1 MEWDSSASER
11 KAARENHAGIDGGEF
26 LLQLGL
32 LGDHFAI
39 DEGGFDTGGAANAP
53 TGGAHLGDQIVLLQG
68 GGFVHGVVLFEHA
81 VEVTGILTS
90 KEEGVSGGAAV
101 AERISRGFFL
111 PLGGYGTMGL
121 GAVDAGAFG
130 LSFCC
135 H

>member
-11 KAARENHAGIDGGEF
+11 KAEARTMPVSTVANF
-26 LLQLGL
+26 CFSLGSSVTISQSMR
-32 LGDHFAI
+32 AVSI
-39 DEGGFDTGGAANAP
+39 PVARRMRQRAEQ
-53 TGGAHLGDQIVLLQG
+53 HLGDQVVLLQG

-130 LSFCC
+130 LP
-135 H
+135 

>member
-1 MEWDSSASER
+1 
-11 KAARENHAGIDGGEF
+11 DGMVRGEF
-26 LLQLGL
+26 VLYLGL
-32 LGDHFAI
+32 LGDHLAI
-39 DEGGFDTGGAANAP
+39 DEGGFGGGGAATAP
-53 TGGAHLGDQIVLLQG
+53 SGGAHLRDEVVVLQG
-68 GGFVHGVVLFEHA
+68 GEFVHGVVLFAHA
-81 VEVTGILTS
+81 VEVSGILTS
-90 KEEGVSGGAAV
+90 KEEGVTGGAAV